1 MTTEVHPMG
10 AAGELP
16 HAESPLATCGA
27 IRIIGVRGSTEPQR
41 GSRLLEP
48 IGSALAATHPDQV
61 TYIELEYPATI
72 RRFVPPADI
81 DLGDSPAIGVDNLVT
96 VLNTSALRHPDR
108 CFVLLGY
115 SQGAQV
121 VGDALVSP
129 ALRISGQEAGALTQR
144 ASDRIVAGI
153 LFGDPRFSM
162 GEPFNAGTFDPQ
174 REGLYPRPIGALD
187 RYAGRLR
194 SYCAKDDV
202 TCQGH
207 AGSLEAHMAYFHNT
221 MPTEAVAFA
230 IQRLWT
236 PACHGGG
243 SRADT

>member
-1 MTTEVHPMG
+1 MTAEYHPMR
-10 AAGELP
+10 AAGGSL
-16 HAESPLATCGA
+16 HAESPLASCA
-27 IRIIGVRGSTEPQR
+27 EIRIVGVRGSTEPQS

-48 IGSALAATHPDQV
+48 IGNALAATHPGRV
-61 TYIELEYPATI
+61 SYIELEYPATI

-81 DLGDSPAIGVDNLVT
+81 DLGESPTIGVKNLVT

-115 SQGAQV
+115 SQGAQI

-129 ALRISGQEAGALTQR
+129 ALRISGQEVEVLAQG

-153 LFGDPRFSM
+153 LFGDPRFTK
-162 GEPFNAGTFDPQ
+162 GEPFNAGTFEPK
-174 REGLYPRPIGALD
+174 REGLYPRPNGALD
-187 RYAGRLR
+187 RYARRLR

-207 AGSLEAHMAYFHNT
+207 VGSLQAHVAYFHNS

-230 IQRLWT
+230 NHRLGT
-236 PACHGGG
+236 PGCHGGG
-243 SRADT
+243 SREDT